1 MATYFI
7 SDLHLH
13 HKNILIYEP
22 DRMMALAKY
31 VAADNDINEVYNT
44 LVSMY
49 NGSPE
54 NRDRVLEMH
63 DQMLVDYWNEVVT
76 NDDEVWFLGDLGLG
90 SREYISSLVAKLK
103 GHKHMIYGNHDH
115 FSVSCYE
122 SMGFET
128 VSKKP
133 VILKERFMLSH
144 APRPDMLNNP
154 NIFYIFGHIHS
165 KIYHEGEYE
174 FTTHGDNYQC
184 VCVERQDYRP
194 IRIQEFD
201 EAQ

>member
-7 SDLHLH
+7 SDLHFH
-13 HKNILIYEP
+13 HKNILTYEP
-22 DRMMALAKY
+22 DRMEELARY
-31 VAADNDINEVYNT
+31 VAVDQDVDRIHSILA
-44 LVSMY
+44 SMY
-49 NGSPE
+49 NGSTE
-54 NRDRVLEMH
+54 DCDKVLEMH
-63 DQMLVDYWNEVVT
+63 DQMLIDYWNEVVT
-76 NDDEVWFLGDLGLG
+76 DDDEVWFLGDLGFG

-133 VILKERFMLSH
+133 IILKERFMLSH

-154 NIFYIFGHIHS
+154 DIFYIFGHIHS
-165 KIYHEGEYE
+165 KPHHEGEHE
-174 FTTHGDNYQC
+174 FATHGDNYQC
-184 VCVERQDYRP
+184 VCVERQKYRP
-194 IRIQEFD
+194 VKIVEFD

>member
-1 MATYFI
+1 MSTYFI
-7 SDLHLH
+7 SDLHFH

-22 DRMMALAKY
+22 DRMRELAKY
-31 VAADNDINEVYNT
+31 VTADKNINEVYNT
-44 LVSMY
+44 LVLMY
-49 NGSPE
+49 NESPE
-54 NRDRVLEMH
+54 DRDRVLEMH
-63 DQMLVDYWNEVVT
+63 DQMLVDYLNEVVT
-76 NDDEVWFLGDLGLG
+76 DDDEVWFLGDLGFG

-103 GHKHMIYGNHDH
+103 GHKHMIYGNHDR
-115 FSVSCYE
+115 FSISCYE

-133 VILKERFMLSH
+133 VILKERFILSH
-144 APRPDMLNNP
+144 APRPDMLKNP
-154 NIFYIFGHIHS
+154 DIFYIFGHIHS
-165 KIYHEGEYE
+165 KPYHEGEHE
-174 FTTHGDNYQC
+174 FATHGDNYQC

>member
-7 SDLHLH
+7 SDLHFH

-22 DRMMALAKY
+22 DRMVALAKY
-31 VAADNDINEVYNT
+31 VAADGNVNETYNT

-49 NGSPE
+49 NGDE
-54 NRDRVLEMH
+54 ETREKVLQMH
-63 DQMLVDYWNEVVT
+63 DNMLIDYWNEVVT
-76 NDDEVWFLGDLGLG
+76 DDDEVWFLGDLGLG

-103 GHKHMIYGNHDH
+103 GHKHMIYGNHDR

-122 SMGFET
+122 NMGFET

-133 VILKERFMLSH
+133 VILKERFILSH
-144 APRPDMLNNP
+144 APRLDMLKHP
-154 NIFYIFGHIHS
+154 EYFYIFGHIHS
-165 KIYHEGEYE
+165 KIYHEGEHE
-174 FTTHGDNYQC
+174 FETHGDNYQC
-184 VCVERQDYRP
+184 VCVERQKYRP
-194 IRIQEFD
+194 VKIVEFD

>member
-7 SDLHLH
+7 SDLHFH
-13 HKNILIYEP
+13 HKNILTYEP
-22 DRMMALAKY
+22 DRMKELARY
-31 VAADNDINEVYNT
+31 VAVDQDADRMYSILT
-44 LVSMY
+44 SMY

-54 NRDRVLEMH
+54 DCDKVLEMH
-63 DQMLVDYWNEVVT
+63 DQMLIDYWNEVVT
-76 NDDEVWFLGDLGLG
+76 DDDEVWFLGDLGFG

-133 VILKERFMLSH
+133 IILKEHFMLSH

-154 NIFYIFGHIHS
+154 DIFYIFGHIHS
-165 KIYHEGEYE
+165 KPHHKGEHE
-174 FTTHGDNYQC
+174 FATHSDNYQC
-184 VCVERQDYRP
+184 VCVERQKYKP
-194 IRIQEFD
+194 VKVVEFD

>member
-7 SDLHLH
+7 SDLHFH

-22 DRMMALAKY
+22 DRMMSLAKY
-31 VAADNDINEVYNT
+31 IAANNDINETYNT

-49 NGSPE
+49 NGDE
-54 NRDRVLEMH
+54 ETRDKVLRMH
-63 DQMLVDYWNEVVT
+63 DNMLIDYWNEVVT
-76 NDDEVWFLGDLGLG
+76 DDDEVWFLGDLGFG

-103 GHKHMIYGNHDH
+103 GHKHMIYGNHDR
-115 FSVSCYE
+115 FSVNCYE

-133 VILKERFMLSH
+133 IVLKERFMLSH

-165 KIYHEGEYE
+165 KPYHEGEYE
-174 FTTHGDNYQC
+174 FATHGDNYQC

-201 EAQ
+201 KVQ

>member
-7 SDLHLH
+7 SDLHFH

-22 DRMMALAKY
+22 DRMA
-31 VAADNDINEVYNT
+31 E
-44 LVSMY
+44 LVRYIAVNQDVDKMCLILKLMY

-54 NRDRVLEMH
+54 DCERVLEMH

-76 NDDEVWFLGDLGLG
+76 DDDEVWFLCDLGFG

-103 GHKHMIYGNHDH
+103 GHKHMIYGNHDR

-133 VILKERFMLSH
+133 IVLKERFMLSH
-144 APRPDMLNNP
+144 APRPDMLKNP
-154 NIFYIFGHIHS
+154 DIFYIFGHIHS
-165 KIYHEGEYE
+165 KPHHEGEHE
-174 FTTHGDNYQC
+174 LATHGDNYQC
-184 VCVERQDYRP
+184 VCVERQKYRP
-194 IRIQEFD
+194 VKIVEFD

>member
-1 MATYFI
+1 MT
-7 SDLHLH
+7 
-13 HKNILIYEP
+13 
-22 DRMMALAKY
+22 ALAKY
-31 VAADNDINEVYNT
+31 IAADGNVNDTYNT

-54 NRDRVLEMH
+54 NRDSVLEMH
-63 DQMLVDYWNEVVT
+63 DQMLVDYWNKVVT
-76 NDDEVWFLGDLGLG
+76 DDDEVWFLGDLGLG

-103 GHKHMIYGNHDH
+103 GHKHMIYGNHDR

-133 VILKERFMLSH
+133 VVLKERFMLSH

-154 NIFYIFGHIHS
+154 DIFYIFGHIHS
-165 KIYHEGEYE
+165 KSYHEGEHE
-174 FTTHGDNYQC
+174 FATHGDNYQC
-184 VCVERQDYRP
+184 VCVERQKYRP
-194 IRIQEFD
+194 VKIIEFD

>member
-7 SDLHLH
+7 SDLHFH

-22 DRMMALAKY
+22 DRMMSLAKY
-31 VAADNDINEVYNT
+31 IAANNDINEVYNT

-49 NGSPE
+49 NGDE
-54 NRDRVLEMH
+54 ETRDKVLRMH
-63 DQMLVDYWNEVVT
+63 DNMLIDYWNEVVT
-76 NDDEVWFLGDLGLG
+76 DDDEVWFLGDLGFG

-103 GHKHMIYGNHDH
+103 GHKHMIYGNHDR

-133 VILKERFMLSH
+133 IVLKERFILSH
-144 APRPDMLNNP
+144 APRPDMLNHPEN
-154 NIFYIFGHIHS
+154 FYIFGHIHS
-165 KIYHEGEYE
+165 KIHHEGDHE
-174 FTTHGDNYQC
+174 FATHGDNYQC

-201 EAQ
+201 KVQ

>member
-7 SDLHLH
+7 SDLHFH

-22 DRMMALAKY
+22 DRMVVLAKY
-31 VAADNDINEVYNT
+31 VAANNDINEVYNT

-63 DQMLVDYWNEVVT
+63 DQMLIDYWNEVVT
-76 NDDEVWFLGDLGLG
+76 DDDEVWFLGDLGFG

-103 GHKHMIYGNHDH
+103 GHKHMIYGNHDR

-122 SMGFET
+122 NMGFET

-133 VILKERFMLSH
+133 VILKERFILSH
-144 APRPDMLNNP
+144 APRPDMLKHP
-154 NIFYIFGHIHS
+154 EYFYIFGHIHS
-165 KIYHEGEYE
+165 KIYYEGEYE
-174 FTTHGDNYQC
+174 FATHGDNYQC

>member
-1 MATYFI
+1 MV
-7 SDLHLH
+7 
-13 HKNILIYEP
+13 
-22 DRMMALAKY
+22 ALAKY
-31 VAADNDINEVYNT
+31 VAANNDINEVYNT

-76 NDDEVWFLGDLGLG
+76 DDDEVWFLGDLGLG

-103 GHKHMIYGNHDH
+103 GHKHMIYGNHDR

-154 NIFYIFGHIHS
+154 DIFYIFGHIHS
-165 KIYHEGEYE
+165 KPHHEGEYE
-174 FTTHGDNYQC
+174 LATHGDNYQC
-184 VCVERQDYRP
+184 VCVERQKYRP
-194 IRIQEFD
+194 VKIVEFD

>member
-7 SDLHLH
+7 SDLHFH
-13 HKNILIYEP
+13 HKNILTYEP
-22 DRMMALAKY
+22 DRMRELAKY
-31 VAADNDINEVYNT
+31 VAADKDVDRMYSILT
-44 LVSMY
+44 SMY

-54 NRDRVLEMH
+54 DCDKVLEMH

-76 NDDEVWFLGDLGLG
+76 DDDEVWFLGDLGFG
-90 SREYISSLVAKLK
+90 SREYISSLVVKLK

-133 VILKERFMLSH
+133 VILEERFMLSH

-154 NIFYIFGHIHS
+154 DIFYIFGHIHS
-165 KIYHEGEYE
+165 KPHHEGEHE
-174 FTTHGDNYQC
+174 FATHSDNYQC
-184 VCVERQDYRP
+184 VCVERQKYRP
-194 IRIQEFD
+194 VKIVEFD

>member
-7 SDLHLH
+7 SDLHFH

-22 DRMMALAKY
+22 DRMVALAKY
-31 VAADNDINEVYNT
+31 VAADGDINEVYNT

-49 NGSPE
+49 NGDE
-54 NRDRVLEMH
+54 ETRDKVLRMH

-76 NDDEVWFLGDLGLG
+76 DDDEVWFLGDLGLG

-103 GHKHMIYGNHDH
+103 GHKHMIYGNHDR

-133 VILKERFMLSH
+133 IILKECFMLSH

-154 NIFYIFGHIHS
+154 DIFYIFGHIHS
-165 KIYHEGEYE
+165 KPHHESEHE

-184 VCVERQDYRP
+184 VCVERQNYRP
-194 IRIQEFD
+194 IKIVEFD

>member
-7 SDLHLH
+7 SDLHFH

-22 DRMMALAKY
+22 DRMVALAKY
-31 VAADNDINEVYNT
+31 VAADGDINEVYNT

-49 NGSPE
+49 NGDE
-54 NRDRVLEMH
+54 ETRDKVLRMH

-76 NDDEVWFLGDLGLG
+76 DDDEVWFLGDLGLG

-103 GHKHMIYGNHDH
+103 GHKHMIYGNHDR

-133 VILKERFMLSH
+133 IILKERFMLSH
-144 APRPDMLNNP
+144 APRPDMLKNP
-154 NIFYIFGHIHS
+154 DIFYIFGHIHS
-165 KIYHEGEYE
+165 KPYHEGEYE
-174 FTTHGDNYQC
+174 FATHGDNYQC
-184 VCVERQDYRP
+184 VCVERQNYRP

-201 EAQ
+201 KVQ

>member
-7 SDLHLH
+7 SDLHFH
-13 HKNILIYEP
+13 HKNILTYEP
-22 DRMMALAKY
+22 DRMKELARY
-31 VAADNDINEVYNT
+31 VAVDQDVDRMYSILT
-44 LVSMY
+44 SMY

-54 NRDRVLEMH
+54 DCDKVLEMH

-76 NDDEVWFLGDLGLG
+76 DDDEVWFLGDLGFG

-115 FSVSCYE
+115 FSVSYYG

-133 VILKERFMLSH
+133 IILKERFMLSH

-154 NIFYIFGHIHS
+154 DTFYIFGHIHS
-165 KIYHEGEYE
+165 KPHHEGEHE
-174 FTTHGDNYQC
+174 FATYGDNYQC
-184 VCVERQDYRP
+184 VCVERQKYRP
-194 IRIQEFD
+194 VKIVEFD

>member
-7 SDLHLH
+7 SDLHFH

-22 DRMMALAKY
+22 DRMKVLAKY
-31 VAADNDINEVYNT
+31 IAANNDINEVYNT

-49 NGSPE
+49 NGDE
-54 NRDRVLEMH
+54 ETRDKVLRMH
-63 DQMLVDYWNEVVT
+63 DNMLIDYWNKVVT
-76 NDDEVWFLGDLGLG
+76 DDDEVWFLGDLGFG

-103 GHKHMIYGNHDH
+103 GHKHMIYGNHDR
-115 FSVSCYE
+115 FSVNCYE

-133 VILKERFMLSH
+133 IVLKERFMLSH

-165 KIYHEGEYE
+165 KPYHEGEYE
-174 FTTHGDNYQC
+174 FATHGDNYQC

-194 IRIQEFD
+194 VKIFEFD

>member
-7 SDLHLH
+7 SDLHFH
-13 HKNILIYEP
+13 HKNILTYES
-22 DRMMALAKY
+22 DRMRELAKY
-31 VAADNDINEVYNT
+31 VAADKDVDRMYSILT
-44 LVSMY
+44 SMY

-54 NRDRVLEMH
+54 DCNKVLEMH

-76 NDDEVWFLGDLGLG
+76 DDDEVWFLGDLGFG

-122 SMGFET
+122 GMGFET
-128 VSKKP
+128 VSKKLI
-133 VILKERFMLSH
+133 ILKERFMLSH

-154 NIFYIFGHIHS
+154 DTFYIFGHIHS
-165 KIYHEGEYE
+165 KLHHEGEHK
-174 FTTHGDNYQC
+174 FVTHGDNYQC
-184 VCVERQDYRP
+184 VCVERQKYRP
-194 IRIQEFD
+194 VKIVEFD

>member
-1 MATYFI
+1 MV
-7 SDLHLH
+7 
-13 HKNILIYEP
+13 
-22 DRMMALAKY
+22 ALAKY
-31 VAADNDINEVYNT
+31 VAANNDINEVYNT

-49 NGSPE
+49 NGSPD

-76 NDDEVWFLGDLGLG
+76 DDDEVWFLGDLGLG

-103 GHKHMIYGNHDH
+103 GHKHMIYGNHDR

-133 VILKERFMLSH
+133 VVLKERFMLSH
-144 APRPDMLNNP
+144 APRPDMLKNP
-154 NIFYIFGHIHS
+154 DIFYIFGHIHS
-165 KIYHEGEYE
+165 KPYHEGEYE
-174 FTTHGDNYQC
+174 FATHGDNYQC

>member
-7 SDLHLH
+7 SDLHFH

-22 DRMMALAKY
+22 DRMRELAKY
-31 VAADNDINEVYNT
+31 IAANNDINEVYNT

-49 NGSPE
+49 NGDE
-54 NRDRVLEMH
+54 ETRDKVLRMH
-63 DQMLVDYWNEVVT
+63 DQMLIDYWNKVVT
-76 NDDEVWFLGDLGLG
+76 DDDEVWFLGDLGFG

-103 GHKHMIYGNHDH
+103 GHKHMIYGNHDR

-133 VILKERFMLSH
+133 LVLKERFMLSH
-144 APRPDMLNNP
+144 APRPDMLKHP
-154 NIFYIFGHIHS
+154 EYFYIFGHIHS
-165 KIYHEGEYE
+165 KIYHEGEHE
-174 FTTHGDNYQC
+174 FATHGDNYQC

-194 IRIQEFD
+194 IKIVEFD